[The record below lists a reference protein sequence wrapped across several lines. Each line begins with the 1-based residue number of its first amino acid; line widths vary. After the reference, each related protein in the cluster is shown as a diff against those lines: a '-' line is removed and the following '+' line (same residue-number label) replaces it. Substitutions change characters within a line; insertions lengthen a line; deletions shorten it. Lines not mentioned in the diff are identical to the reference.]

1 MKLFLK
7 NKQPLADNFDF
18 IKSGLFAYRR
28 NCSEE
33 ILSLPSSVFKLI
45 SVSWLVLKDTDCG
58 ILPPRRVEMWYFLG
72 KSWLL
77 GGYRLWEDKP
87 TTKEAGGK
95 LNTHKPGSI
104 INCHLC
110 ACDQSRCSGLEAVCV
125 CVCVRVFASIGR
137 WCLVWAEPVQTWTPA
152 AYCSTFPFIIPLLPR
167 SSRDLL
173 RRQSLHKY
181 LALFMFCTAA
191 HTRKRRAC
199 VTPVLTWT
207 AVFIA

>member
-72 KSWLL
+72 NSWLL

-87 TTKEAGGK
+87 TTKEAGGEVEYTQTRIHHQ
-95 LNTHKPGSI
+95 LSSVCLWSVSVFGI
-104 INCHLC
+104 R
-110 ACDQSRCSGLEAVCV
+110 SRLCV
-125 CVCVRVFASIGR
+125 CVCASLLLLDGG
-137 WCLVWAEPVQTWTPA
+137 VWYEQSQ
-152 AYCSTFPFIIPLLPR
+152 CRLEH
-167 SSRDLL
+167 
-173 RRQSLHKY
+173 RRLSV
-181 LALFMFCTAA
+181 ALFPSLFLSSLAPVGTCSAANRCTS
-191 HTRKRRAC
+191 
-199 VTPVLTWT
+199 
-207 AVFIA
+207 I

>member
-72 KSWLL
+72 NSWLL

-87 TTKEAGGK
+87 TTKEAGGGK

-125 CVCVRVFASIGR
+125 CVCVCASLLLLDGG
-137 WCLVWAEPVQTWTPA
+137 VWYEQSQ
-152 AYCSTFPFIIPLLPR
+152 CRLEH
-167 SSRDLL
+167 
-173 RRQSLHKY
+173 RRLSV
-181 LALFMFCTAA
+181 ALFPSLFLSSLAPVGTCSAANRCTS
-191 HTRKRRAC
+191 
-199 VTPVLTWT
+199 
-207 AVFIA
+207 I